1 LSALTTA
8 PRSHDPCPQRKL
20 TMLPIA
26 ELIKTRAS
34 ANSYDTTRPLSDA
47 DVAEL
52 VELAT
57 HAPSAFN
64 LQNWKFVAVRS
75 DQAKAKLHPL
85 AYGQQ
90 KVLDAA
96 VTFIVCG
103 LMGEDELIAS
113 SLKPTLEA
121 GIIDQATFDGWV
133 GAAQGMYQGNATL
146 QRDEAIRSGS
156 LAAMTLM
163 LAAQGK
169 GLVSCPMIGFNA
181 SAVADAFQLSAS
193 ELPVMLITVGYPG
206 TANWRQKPRKPHA
219 EVLTSV

>member
-1 LSALTTA
+1 
-8 PRSHDPCPQRKL
+8 
-20 TMLPIA
+20 MLPIA
-26 ELIKTRAS
+26 ELIKSRAS
-34 ANSYDTTRPLSDA
+34 ANSYDTTRSLSDA

-64 LQNWKFVAVRS
+64 VQNWRFVAVRS
-75 DQAKAKLHPL
+75 AEAKARLHPL

-103 LMGEDELIAS
+103 LLGEDQLIAS

-121 GIIDQATFDGWV
+121 GILDQATYDGWV
-133 GAAQGMYQGNATL
+133 GAAQGMYKGNATL

-169 GLVSCPMIGFNA
+169 GLVSCPMIGYDPVGVSQSFG
-181 SAVADAFQLSAS
+181 LSAS
-193 ELPVMLITVGYPG
+193 EVPVMLITVGHPG
-206 TANWRQKPRKPHA
+206 QANWPHKPRKPVA
-219 EVLTSV
+219 QVLTSV

>member
-1 LSALTTA
+1 MS
-8 PRSHDPCPQRKL
+8 S
-20 TMLPIA
+20 IA
-26 ELIKTRAS
+26 ELIKSRVS

-75 DQAKAKLHPL
+75 AQAKVRLHPL

-90 KVLDAA
+90 KVLDAP

-103 LMGEDELIAS
+103 LLGADELIAS
-113 SLKPTLEA
+113 SLKPTLQA

-133 GAAQGMYQGNATL
+133 GAAQGMYKGNATL
-146 QRDEAIRSGS
+146 QRDEAIRSGA

-163 LAAQGK
+163 LAAQSK
-169 GLVSCPMIGFNA
+169 GMVSCPMIGFDA
-181 SAVADAFQLSAS
+181 AAVADAFQLDATQV
-193 ELPVMLITVGYPG
+193 PVMLITVGYPG
-206 TANWRQKPRKPHA
+206 AANWPHKPRKAVA
-219 EVLTSV
+219 EVLRSV

>member
-1 LSALTTA
+1 
-8 PRSHDPCPQRKL
+8 
-20 TMLPIA
+20 MLPIA
-26 ELIKTRAS
+26 ELIKSRAS
-34 ANSYDTTRPLSDA
+34 ANSYDTARPLSDA
-47 DVAEL
+47 EVAEL

-64 LQNWKFVAVRS
+64 VQNWRFVAVRS
-75 DQAKAKLHPL
+75 AEAKARLHPL

-103 LMGEDELIAS
+103 LLGEDELIAS

-121 GIIDQATFDGWV
+121 GILDQATYDGWV
-133 GAAQGMYQGNATL
+133 GAAQGMYKGNATL

-169 GLVSCPMIGFNA
+169 GLVSCPMIGFDPVGV
-181 SAVADAFQLSAS
+181 SQAFGLGAS
-193 ELPVMLITVGYPG
+193 EVPVMLITVGHPG
-206 TANWRQKPRKPHA
+206 QANWPHKPRKLVA
-219 EVLTSV
+219 DVLTSV

>member
-1 LSALTTA
+1 MS
-8 PRSHDPCPQRKL
+8 S
-20 TMLPIA
+20 IA
-26 ELIKTRAS
+26 ELIKSRVS
-34 ANSYDTTRPLSDA
+34 ANSYDTTRPMSEA
-47 DVAEL
+47 EVAEL

-75 DQAKAKLHPL
+75 AQAKAKLHPL

-90 KVLDAA
+90 KVLDAP

-103 LMGEDELIAS
+103 LLSEDELIAS
-113 SLKPTLEA
+113 SLKPTLDA
-121 GIIDQATFDGWV
+121 GIIDQATFNGWV
-133 GAAQGMYQGNATL
+133 GAAQGMYKGNTTL

-163 LAAQGK
+163 LAAQSK

-181 SAVADAFQLSAS
+181 AAVADAFQLDAAQV
-193 ELPVMLITVGYPG
+193 PVMLITVGHPG
-206 TANWRQKPRKPHA
+206 TANWPHKPRKPIA
-219 EVLTSV
+219 EVFTTV

>member
-1 LSALTTA
+1 
-8 PRSHDPCPQRKL
+8 
-20 TMLPIA
+20 MLPIA
-26 ELIKTRAS
+26 ELIKSRAS
-34 ANSYDTTRPLSDA
+34 TNSYDTTRSLSDA

-64 LQNWKFVAVRS
+64 VQNWRFVAVRS
-75 DQAKAKLHPL
+75 AEAKARLHPL

-103 LMGEDELIAS
+103 LLGEDQLIAS

-121 GIIDQATFDGWV
+121 GILDQATYDGWV
-133 GAAQGMYQGNATL
+133 GAAQGMYKGNATL

-169 GLVSCPMIGFNA
+169 GLVSCPMIGYDPVGVSQSFG
-181 SAVADAFQLSAS
+181 LSAS
-193 ELPVMLITVGYPG
+193 EVPVMLITVGHPG
-206 TANWRQKPRKPHA
+206 QANWPHKPRKPVA
-219 EVLTSV
+219 QVLTSV

>member
-1 LSALTTA
+1 
-8 PRSHDPCPQRKL
+8 
-20 TMLPIA
+20 MLPIA
-26 ELIKTRAS
+26 ELIKSRAS
-34 ANSYDTTRPLSDA
+34 ANSYDTTRSLSDA

-64 LQNWKFVAVRS
+64 VQNWRFVAVRS
-75 DQAKAKLHPL
+75 AEAKARLHPL

-103 LMGEDELIAS
+103 LLGEDQLIAS

-121 GIIDQATFDGWV
+121 GILDQATYDGWV
-133 GAAQGMYQGNATL
+133 GAAQGMYKGNATL

-169 GLVSCPMIGFNA
+169 GLVSCPMIGFDPVGV
-181 SAVADAFQLSAS
+181 SQSFGLSAS
-193 ELPVMLITVGYPG
+193 EVPVMLITVGHPG
-206 TANWRQKPRKPHA
+206 QANWPHKPRKPVA
-219 EVLTSV
+219 QVLTSV